1 LAGQTHA
8 RVALI
13 TAPSEAVAERL
24 VRALLGEGL
33 IACGNILP
41 PMTSLYWWGGEV
53 VRETEVLVVAK
64 TTAEAAPRL
73 IARVP
78 ELHPYDVPEVLVL
91 AVDAAHGPYLGWIG
105 ASMREITGKGSE

>member
-1 LAGQTHA
+1 VAGRPHA

-13 TAPSEAVAERL
+13 TAPSEEVAERL
-24 VRALLGEGL
+24 VRALLDEGL

-41 PMTSLYWWGGEV
+41 AMTSLYWWAGEV
-53 VRETEVLVVAK
+53 VREAEVLVVAK

-78 ELHPYDVPEVLVL
+78 ELHPYELPEVLVL
-91 AVDAAHGPYLGWIG
+91 AVEAGHAPYLGWIA
-105 ASMREITGKGSE
+105 ASMREITEKGSE